1 MTMRSI
7 CRSAAYSIMRS
18 AIGSTPVCA
27 LMTIAAVS
35 TASSAGSA
43 WPMKSAAPGVSMKC
57 TRVPSWRRCM
67 TVAFSEWPM
76 RFSSGSWSLTVLP
89 RSSVPADVI
98 APACSSKASARL
110 VLPAAAGPTS
120 ASVRIVV
127 MASAA
132 ARSLPLGLG
141 LDMSRSPSA
150 QVRGVC
156 GGGLGKR
163 ALTNGRPDFN
173 PPRVEAVGAGDALLL
188 CPMPRVRAT
197 RSRRRLTEI
206 RSMPTKEI
214 PLLSATALSAA
225 VQQRQV
231 SCREVMQAYLAR
243 IEVLNPKVNALV
255 GLLPIEPLLQQADAY
270 DVMLA
275 RGESMGWMHGFPMAI
290 KDLSPVAGLPLS
302 KGSQILADYVPRHD
316 SLMVARM
323 KAAGGIVIGK
333 TNVPEFG
340 LGSHSYNPVFGVTGN
355 AWDPSRSAGGS
366 SGGAAVSLALRL
378 QPVADGSDMMGS
390 LRNPAAWANVFG
402 LRPSFG
408 RVPYEARD
416 SDAFVAQLGVEGPM
430 ARNVRDL
437 AMLLS
442 VQAGYDA
449 RQPLS
454 IAEDGSAFAR
464 PLKADAKG
472 LRIGW
477 LGDLDGYLPFEP
489 GIVELCASALQRFES
504 LGAVVEPMS
513 LGYPC
518 DEVWQTWLTWRRFLV
533 SGSLAAFGADA
544 QHRARLKPEALWEY
558 EQGIGLSGPLVYE
571 ASLKRTRF
579 YRHLVRLFE
588 RYDLLVLPSAQVWP
602 FPAEWTWPRE
612 VAGRTMDTYHRWMEV
627 VIYATLA
634 GLPAMSV
641 PVGFSGAGLPMG
653 MQLIGRPR
661 GDLALI
667 EAAAAYELSIGDLL
681 SRRPALG

>member
-1 MTMRSI
+1 
-7 CRSAAYSIMRS
+7 
-18 AIGSTPVCA
+18 
-27 LMTIAAVS
+27 
-35 TASSAGSA
+35 
-43 WPMKSAAPGVSMKC
+43 
-57 TRVPSWRRCM
+57 
-67 TVAFSEWPM
+67 
-76 RFSSGSWSLTVLP
+76 
-89 RSSVPADVI
+89 
-98 APACSSKASARL
+98 
-110 VLPAAAGPTS
+110 
-120 ASVRIVV
+120 
-127 MASAA
+127 
-132 ARSLPLGLG
+132 
-141 LDMSRSPSA
+141 
-150 QVRGVC
+150 
-156 GGGLGKR
+156 
-163 ALTNGRPDFN
+163 
-173 PPRVEAVGAGDALLL
+173 
-188 CPMPRVRAT
+188 
-197 RSRRRLTEI
+197 
-206 RSMPTKEI
+206 
-214 PLLSATALSAA
+214 
-225 VQQRQV
+225 
-231 SCREVMQAYLAR
+231 
-243 IEVLNPKVNALV
+243 
-255 GLLPIEPLLQQADAY
+255 
-270 DVMLA
+270 
-275 RGESMGWMHGFPMAI
+275 MGWMHGFPMAI
-290 KDLSPVAGLPLS
+290 KDLSPVAAMPLS
-302 KGSQILADYVPRHD
+302 KGSPILAGDVPQHD

-333 TNVPEFG
+333 TNTPEFG

-355 AWDPSRSAGGS
+355 AWDATRSAGGS

-408 RVPYEARD
+408 RVPYDPHEG
-416 SDAFVAQLGVEGPM
+416 DAFVAQLGTEGPM

-454 IAEDGSAFAR
+454 IAEGGSAFAQ
-464 PLKADAKG
+464 PLKADARG

-489 GIVELCASALQRFES
+489 GIVEMCAAALKRFET
-504 LGAVVEPMS
+504 LGAGVEALH

-533 SGSLAAFGADA
+533 SGTLAAFGANA
-544 QHRARLKPEALWEY
+544 KHRAMLKPEALWEY
-558 EQGIGLSGPLVYE
+558 EQGHGLTGPQVYA

-579 YRHLVRLFE
+579 YRHMVTLFE

-641 PVGFSGAGLPMG
+641 PVGFNAAGLPMG
-653 MQLIGRPR
+653 MQLIGRPL
-661 GDLALI
+661 GDLAVI
-667 EAAAAYELSIGDLL
+667 EAAAAYEQTLADWLA
-681 SRRPALG
+681 RRPALG